1 MNKGKIDI
9 RTITVISV
17 IVICIFSIIYGIYY
31 QIESY
36 KQKQLNELIEQGAQ
50 QAGEQ
55 TQIVEFDDLFDNSI
69 NYQGNNVAVN
79 KIESHEELV
88 YTVYELKDDAY
99 GVNVKIPTININNEK
114 IMDINKEISSIFQ
127 EKANQILLNTDEEI
141 KKQTIYNVE
150 YTAYVN
156 ENILS
161 LVIRASLKEG
171 TNIQRVI
178 VQTYTYNLSTN
189 EEMTL
194 GNILNIEGKSTKDV
208 QTEIYNTIQ
217 EAIDNSQNLSALG
230 YSTVNR
236 DINDSMYLVENSN
249 NYFLG
254 PDGVIYII
262 YAYGNASYSSE
273 KDIVVIN

>member
-1 MNKGKIDI
+1 MNEGKIDI
-9 RTITVISV
+9 RTVTVISV

-36 KQKQLNELIEQGAQ
+36 KQKQLNELIEQGPQ
-50 QAGEQ
+50 GEEQ
-55 TQIVEFDDLFDNSI
+55 TPTVEFDDLFDNSI
-69 NYQGNNVAVN
+69 NYQENNVAVN

-127 EKANQILLNTDEEI
+127 EKANQILLNTDEEA

-178 VQTYTYNLSTN
+178 IQTYTYNLSTN

-230 YSTVNR
+230 YNTVNR
-236 DINDSMYLVENSN
+236 DINDSMYLIENSN

-254 PDGVIYII
+254 PDGVIYIV

>member
-36 KQKQLNELIEQGAQ
+36 KQKQLNELIEQGPQ
-50 QAGEQ
+50 IEEP

-208 QTEIYNTIQ
+208 QTEIYNTIK

>member
-1 MNKGKIDI
+1 MNEGKIDM
-9 RTITVISV
+9 RTVAVIGV
-17 IVICIFSIIYGIYY
+17 IIICIFSIIYGIYY

-36 KQKQLNELIEQGAQ
+36 NKKQLNELIEQGPQ
-50 QAGEQ
+50 VEEQ
-55 TQIVEFDDLFDNSI
+55 TPTVEFDDLFDNSI
-69 NYQGNNVAVN
+69 NYQENNVTVN

-114 IMDINKEISSIFQ
+114 IMAINKEISSIFQ
-127 EKANQILLNTDEEI
+127 EKANQILLNTDEEA

-178 VQTYTYNLSTN
+178 IQTYTYNLSTN

-194 GNILNIEGKSTKDV
+194 GNILNIEGKSAKDV

-236 DINDSMYLVENSN
+236 DINDSMYLIENSN

-273 KDIVVIN
+273 KDVAVIN

>member
-254 PDGVIYII
+254 PDGVIYIV

-273 KDIVVIN
+273 KDIVVIK

>member
-1 MNKGKIDI
+1 MDNGRVNM
-9 RTITVISV
+9 RTIAVIGV
-17 IVICIFSIIYGIYY
+17 IIICIFSIVYGIYY

-36 KQKQLNELIEQGAQ
+36 NKKQLNELIEQRPIT
-50 QAGEQ
+50 EEPKEV
-55 TQIVEFDDLFDNSI
+55 VEFDDLFDDSI
-69 NYQGNNVAVN
+69 NYQGNNVTVN
-79 KIESHEELV
+79 KLEEYEELV

-99 GVNVKIPTININNEK
+99 GINVKIPKININNEK
-114 IMDINKEISSIFQ
+114 IININKEITSIFQ
-127 EKANQILLNTDEEI
+127 EKVSQILLNADEES

-156 ENILS
+156 KNILS
-161 LVIRASLKEG
+161 LVIRATLKEG

-178 VQTYTYNLSTN
+178 IQTYTYNLSTN

-194 GNILNIEGKSTKDV
+194 QNIINIEGKNTKNV

-217 EAIDNSQNLSALG
+217 GAIDNSQNLSALG
-230 YSTVNR
+230 YNTVNR
-236 DINDSMYLVENSN
+236 DINDSMYLIENSN

-273 KDIVVIN
+273 KDIVVIK

>member
-1 MNKGKIDI
+1 MNEGKIDI

-36 KQKQLNELIEQGAQ
+36 KQKQLNELIEQGPQ
-50 QAGEQ
+50 IEEP

-114 IMDINKEISSIFQ
+114 IMGINKEISSIFQ

-178 VQTYTYNLSTN
+178 IQTYTYNLSTN

-208 QTEIYNTIQ
+208 QSEIYNTIK

-254 PDGVIYII
+254 PDGVIYIV

-273 KDIVVIN
+273 KDIVVIK

>member
-36 KQKQLNELIEQGAQ
+36 KQKQLNELIEQGPQ
-50 QAGEQ
+50 IEEP

>member
-1 MNKGKIDI
+1 MNEGKIDI
-9 RTITVISV
+9 RTVAVISV

-36 KQKQLNELIEQGAQ
+36 HKKQLNELIEQRPQ
-50 QAGEQ
+50 IEEQ

-69 NYQGNNVAVN
+69 NYQENNVAVN
-79 KIESHEELV
+79 KIEAHEELV

-114 IMDINKEISSIFQ
+114 IMAINKEISSIFQ

-161 LVIRASLKEG
+161 LVIRAGLKEG
-171 TNIQRVI
+171 TNVQRVI
-178 VQTYTYNLSTN
+178 IQTYTYNLSTN

-194 GNILNIEGKSTKDV
+194 GNVLNIEGKSTKDV
-208 QTEIYNTIQ
+208 QSEIYNTIQ

-230 YSTVNR
+230 YNTVNR
-236 DINDSMYLVENSN
+236 DINDSMYLIENSN

-273 KDIVVIN
+273 KDIVIIK

>member
-36 KQKQLNELIEQGAQ
+36 KQKQLNELIEQGPQ
-50 QAGEQ
+50 IEEP

-127 EKANQILLNTDEEI
+127 EKANQILLNTDEEV

-208 QTEIYNTIQ
+208 QTEIYNTIK

-254 PDGVIYII
+254 PDGVIYIV